1 MPGQTE
7 TEIAEPMPV
16 AASMLERLLGRIYS
30 AYIWLV
36 FRTTRWQ
43 VSGADDLR
51 AAMKEGPVIYL
62 LWHSRTLMAIP
73 LWPQGLTPIT
83 VPTAANRDGR
93 ISAITHSR
101 FNGTPFSMNFRK
113 SNKSASR
120 QILRLIRAGASI
132 GLTGDGPFGP
142 RRELKEAPLE
152 WARISG
158 LPVFLHANSVRRQSR
173 LPGWDRMLFPW
184 PFSRGAAVYQR
195 WEAEIPRHMDESQK
209 AELLKSLSDA
219 LDAATAEAD
228 AMVGLPAGL

>member
-1 MPGQTE
+1 MSGQTE
-7 TEIAEPMPV
+7 TEIAEPIP
-16 AASMLERLLGRIYS
+16 AATSFMERLLGRIYS

-83 VPTAANRDGR
+83 VPTADNRDGR
-93 ISAITHSR
+93 ISAVTHSR
-101 FNGTPFSMNFRK
+101 FNGTPFSMAFRK
-113 SNKSASR
+113 SNKTASR
-120 QILRLIRAGASI
+120 QILRLIRSGASI
-132 GLTGDGPFGP
+132 GLTGDGPTGP
-142 RRELKEAPLE
+142 RRVLQEAPLE

-184 PFSRGAAVYQR
+184 PFSRGAAV
-195 WEAEIPRHMDESQK
+195 
-209 AELLKSLSDA
+209 
-219 LDAATAEAD
+219 
-228 AMVGLPAGL
+228 

>member
-1 MPGQTE
+1 MSAPTK
-7 TEIAEPMPV
+7 TDLTEPMPV
-16 AASMLERLLGRIYS
+16 ATNVGERLLGRIYA

-36 FRTTRWQ
+36 FRTTRWE
-43 VSGADDLR
+43 VRGAEELR
-51 AAMKEGPVIYL
+51 AAMKDGPVIYL

-93 ISAITHSR
+93 ISAVTHSR
-101 FNGTPFSMNFRK
+101 FNGTPFSMNFRR
-113 SNKSASR
+113 SNKGASR
-120 QILRLIRAGASI
+120 QILRLIRSGASI
-132 GLTGDGPFGP
+132 GITGDGPFGP
-142 RRELKEAPLE
+142 RRVLQEAPLE

-184 PFSRGAAVYQR
+184 PFSRGAAVYRR
-195 WEAEIPRHMDESQK
+195 WDADVPRQMDEAQR
-209 AELLKSLSDA
+209 ADLLNRLSDA

-228 AMVGLPAGL
+228 ALVGLPAGD

>member
-1 MPGQTE
+1 MSAALPDQ
-7 TEIAEPMPV
+7 MPV
-16 AASMLERLLGRIYS
+16 ATSLFERLLGRIYA
-30 AYIWLV
+30 AYISLV
-36 FRTTRWQ
+36 YRTTRWE
-43 VSGADDLR
+43 VHGADDLR

-83 VPTAANRDGR
+83 VPTADNRDGR
-93 ISAITHSR
+93 ISAVTHSR
-101 FNGTPFSMNFRK
+101 FNGTPFEMTFGR
-113 SNKSASR
+113 SNKGASR
-120 QILRLIRAGASI
+120 QILRLIRSGASI
-132 GLTGDGPFGP
+132 GITGDGPFGP
-142 RRELKEAPLE
+142 RRVLQEAPLE

-184 PFSRGAAVYQR
+184 PFSRGAAVYR
-195 WEAEIPRHMDESQK
+195 KWEVEVPRHPTEEER
-209 AELLKSLSDA
+209 AALLKNLSDA

>member
-1 MPGQTE
+1 MSAPTK
-7 TEIAEPMPV
+7 TDLTEPMPV
-16 AASMLERLLGRIYS
+16 ATNVGERLLGRIYA

-36 FRTTRWQ
+36 FRTTHWDVR
-43 VSGADDLR
+43 GAEELR

-93 ISAITHSR
+93 ISAVTHSR
-101 FNGTPFSMNFRK
+101 FNGTPFSMNLRR
-113 SNKSASR
+113 SNKGASR
-120 QILRLIRAGASI
+120 HILRLIRTGASI
-132 GLTGDGPFGP
+132 GITGDGPFGP
-142 RRELKEAPLE
+142 RRVLQEATLE

-184 PFSRGAAVYQR
+184 PFSRGAAVYRR
-195 WEAEIPRHMDESQK
+195 WDADVPRQMDEAQR
-209 AELLKSLSDA
+209 ADLLKRLSDA

-228 AMVGLPAGL
+228 ALVGLPAGD